1 MKKVLNQNGN
11 LKFSKA
17 AGNNLYNTSKR
28 FLFPF
33 RLEFKYGALFN
44 QPTPVL
50 LCFLN
55 QKKQMVRFLFSHIV
69 MVKVQ
74 FKKRERK
81 SQGFSRKPGISHRP
95 HDGAQQFLWW
105 Q

>member
-55 QKKQMVRFLFSHIV
+55 KKSKWLDFFFHT
-69 MVKVQ
+69 
-74 FKKRERK
+74 
-81 SQGFSRKPGISHRP
+81 
-95 HDGAQQFLWW
+95 
-105 Q
+105 